1 MVPQLYVF
9 PIAMAAQ
16 TPTQRKAID
25 ALTST
30 VAVGDRVYRHF
41 ESHELGAHDK
51 EQWIHGKVTASKST
65 FGRGPKKTATWWT
78 ITFDAPAKR
87 PLMCKVEEVVTMKLA
102 AENYRN
108 KKTALLD
115 HVGKQLVVQWTEE
128 DSDLSFNEWSS
139 DLRIGVVT
147 KFVAHTHEFMLRFKC
162 GYEKLIPD
170 HELVLLYDASESFT
184 QNKKVKVKKQVRKAE
199 EEWADKGTPPAERDL
214 AAQLLLVEEQHANAQ
229 KVKETLA
236 QNLAAKLAKEKEAIL
251 AYQRKCVLQMQQFE
265 AAAARTRQEDE
276 LARLQK
282 DQEEAAAIVRDQILL
297 ARTQLDK
304 AAQEETA
311 GNSHLLPNKLQAQI
325 PMETSAPQPL
335 LVDQATITAQQLHDA
350 DQARITAQQLLE
362 VEVARAKVLQ
372 EEEVARVTAQQLIEM
387 EAARAMLLREEE
399 QAARAAL
406 LLQEE
411 QARVTAEKLRADEVA
426 RARLILE
433 EEQARITAQQLR
445 EEEAA
450 RARLILEEDQAK
462 IKAQQLLDQEGARAK
477 LLEDEQQAI
486 LKAQQDREEEAARAR
501 LILEEEQAR
510 VTAQLL
516 REEEAARAKVLLEEE
531 QARVKAQ
538 QVREEEAVRA
548 RLILQEEQERVTA
561 QQLHETEAARAK
573 LLLEEDHAR
582 VTAQKTDVREEDRNE
597 ANQQLEDKARQN
609 EEREGIIRG
618 NYPVQDL
625 NKSIDY
631 LRKHGMGRSYL
642 AGKELPDILP
652 TFYLDG
658 TTKNY
663 PMHKKKNT
671 HLPVE
676 ARNVV
681 QLDEENNTCV
691 DNDEHDEEDNDSGN
705 MTKKNDFDEQHAT
718 KQCNESTGSRPS
730 VAPSPPAPTVAPE
743 HILAM
748 FQGMFQQQQQQQQ
761 QQIMQLQAMQAQ
773 SGGIRKRKHADDSSA
788 NKQKKFNGDSD
799 DNSSDSDEDVKVVE
813 HTPNTARRILWQR
826 GHGSLLPS
834 TVRGIIAEATVR
846 TMAEARVPLQQL
858 GFAIIEDMT
867 EVYAPKNRCTKEQ
880 RDFIQKCKSASDP

>member
-1 MVPQLYVF
+1 
-9 PIAMAAQ
+9 
-16 TPTQRKAID
+16 
-25 ALTST
+25 
-30 VAVGDRVYRHF
+30 
-41 ESHELGAHDK
+41 
-51 EQWIHGKVTASKST
+51 
-65 FGRGPKKTATWWT
+65 
-78 ITFDAPAKR
+78 
-87 PLMCKVEEVVTMKLA
+87 VEEVVTMKLA

-128 DSDLSFNEWSS
+128 DSDLSFKEWSS

-170 HELVLLYDASESFT
+170 HELVLLYDASESFR

-199 EEWADKGTPPAERDL
+199 EEWADKGTAPAERDL
-214 AAQLLLVEEQHANAQ
+214 AAQLLLVEEQLANAQ

-236 QNLAAKLAKEKEAIL
+236 QNLVAKLAKEKEAIL

-282 DQEEAAAIVRDQILL
+282 DQEEAAAIVRDQIQL

-325 PMETSAPQPL
+325 PMEKSAPQPL

-350 DQARITAQQLLE
+350 DQARITARQLLEVEAARAKVLQEEEEARVTAQQLLE
-362 VEVARAKVLQ
+362 VEAARAKVLVEEENARIRAEQLREEEAARAKVLQ
-372 EEEVARVTAQQLIEM
+372 EEEVARVTAQQLLEV
-387 EAARAMLLREEE
+387 EAARATLLREEE
-399 QAARAAL
+399 QARITAQQLCDEVAARAKLLLEEEQARVTAKQVLDDEAARAAL

-450 RARLILEEDQAK
+450 RARLILEEVQAK

-486 LKAQQDREEEAARAR
+486 LKAQQDREKEAARAR

-538 QVREEEAVRA
+538 QVREEEPVRA
-548 RLILQEEQERVTA
+548 RLIHQEEQERVTA
-561 QQLHETEAARAK
+561 QQLRETEAARAK
-573 LLLEEDHAR
+573 LLLEEDQAR
-582 VTAQKTDVREEDRNE
+582 VTAQQTDVVEEDRNE

-663 PMHKKKNT
+663 PMHKKQHT

-681 QLDEENNTCV
+681 QLDEENDTCV
-691 DNDEHDEEDNDSGN
+691 DNDEHDEDDNDSGN
-705 MTKKNDFDEQHAT
+705 MTKKNDFDQQHAT

-748 FQGMFQQQQQQQQ
+748 FQGIFQQQQQQQQ

-799 DNSSDSDEDVKVVE
+799 ENSSDSDEDVKVVE